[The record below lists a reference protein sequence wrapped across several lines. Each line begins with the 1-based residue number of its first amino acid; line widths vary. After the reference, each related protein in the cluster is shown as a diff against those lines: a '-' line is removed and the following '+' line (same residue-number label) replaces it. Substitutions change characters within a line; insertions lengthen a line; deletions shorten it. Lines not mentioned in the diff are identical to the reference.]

1 MTEVFKM
8 ALSSSICITLVNIN
22 RSVKVMSFNNQIS
35 IIAIFVSINFF
46 YISCGF
52 NSSMYIL
59 EVYICLILHLEV
71 LYIALIVFMII

>member
-1 MTEVFKM
+1 
-8 ALSSSICITLVNIN
+8 
-22 RSVKVMSFNNQIS
+22 MSFNNQIS

-59 EVYICLILHLEV
+59 EVYMCLILHLEV